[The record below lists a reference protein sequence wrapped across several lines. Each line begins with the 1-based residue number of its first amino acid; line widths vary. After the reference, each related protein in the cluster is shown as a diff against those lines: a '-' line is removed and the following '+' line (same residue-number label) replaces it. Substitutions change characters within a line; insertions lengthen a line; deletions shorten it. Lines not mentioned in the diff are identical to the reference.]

1 MPQDPMAILTQK
13 GVESDR
19 LDLRDL
25 TYTPPLTT
33 LRRSAMPDGAL
44 FRTAPPDQPQGGR
57 LLPLFG
63 VRDQGHSARCTGFAL
78 AALIDM
84 QRRLQAASAPEPIGA
99 DDERSSAEML
109 YQLARLHDL
118 YPQDDD
124 TTDDGARAVARM
136 NRLAGITRPRRDGIR
151 SLRSV
156 LKAFYHHGV
165 CLENGPDTDACWPTA
180 ELTGQSEFDAP
191 EITFPTAPQADA
203 ARAVPLG
210 AYYRL
215 APILHHYHA
224 ALTDTGTALVAAH
237 IHDGW
242 SAQAVAEAGGE
253 IRMTTSGGRR
263 GSHAFVLI
271 GYDEHGFLV
280 LNSWGPD
287 WGGYRGYAGVAL
299 WRYADWAR
307 NVMDG
312 WVLRL
317 GVPAPDSFEF
327 TLGRQGAGPAQ
338 EPASNTTP
346 CIALIGRYL
355 TLEDGEY
362 TRLGAYPSS
371 PALLENSLQGLG
383 GADWK
388 GVVLWLSSGL
398 HLLGESFTAAARR
411 RAAIEAMGYYP
422 FTLFWAGNF
431 GESAIQALQD
441 SAERSI
447 RIAGSNGADGE
458 RLRDLVFEGE
468 IRSIG
473 RAIWREIQ
481 ANATRAVWGD
491 ARPPEGSP
499 AGPAFDMLR
508 HMLNWTGP
516 QGLPLH
522 IVAEGTGTLVADALV
537 EALRGRPGTIRDAW
551 SASLASLQLVL
562 PAIRLDQATQRLL
575 PLIGQL
581 NQRPASDRPEPA
593 GPEPLNGPVARG
605 RIYLPNPDIE
615 QRLVLDG
622 YGRGFLEL
630 VANACERRDPRTGE
644 PPLMLGQARAAQAAP
659 FDDAALHMALTRV
672 TSLGAAYGG
681 FGRMHQLKFDR
692 LPAFEAE
699 IMRNLHSFPDRD

>member
-1 MPQDPMAILTQK
+1 MTQN
-13 GVESDR
+13 GVETDR

-33 LRRSAMPDGAL
+33 LRRSVMPDPAL
-44 FRTAPPDQPQGGR
+44 FQPAQPDGR

-63 VRDQGHSARCTGFAL
+63 VRDQGQSARCTGFAL

-84 QRRLQAASAPEPIGA
+84 QRRLQAASAPEPVGA
-99 DDERSSAEML
+99 DDERTSADML

-118 YPQDDD
+118 YPQDGDGKD
-124 TTDDGARAVARM
+124 GDNKDGAREAARM
-136 NRLAGITRPRRDGIR
+136 SRLAGITRPRRDGIR

-165 CLENGPDTDACWPTA
+165 CLENGPDANACWPTA
-180 ELTGQSEFDAP
+180 GPTDPPEGEAA

-210 AYYRL
+210 AYCRL

-242 SAQAVAEAGGE
+242 SARAVAGAGGE
-253 IRMTTSGGRR
+253 IRVPATAERR

-280 LNSWGPD
+280 LNSLGPE

-299 WRYADWAR
+299 WRYADWAK

-327 TLGRQGAGPAQ
+327 TLGRQGAGSAQ
-338 EPASNTTP
+338 EPVPNSTP

-362 TRLGAYPSS
+362 IRLGAYPSS
-371 PALLENSLQGLG
+371 PALLENSLRGLG
-383 GADWK
+383 GSDWK

-431 GESAIQALQD
+431 GESALQALHD
-441 SAERSI
+441 SAERSA

-481 ANATRAVWGD
+481 CQCDTR
-491 ARPPEGSP
+491 
-499 AGPAFDMLR
+499 
-508 HMLNWTGP
+508 
-516 QGLPLH
+516 GL
-522 IVAEGTGTLVADALV
+522 
-537 EALRGRPGTIRDAW
+537 GRCAAP
-551 SASLASLQLVL
+551 
-562 PAIRLDQATQRLL
+562 
-575 PLIGQL
+575 
-581 NQRPASDRPEPA
+581 
-593 GPEPLNGPVARG
+593 G
-605 RIYLPNPDIE
+605 RI
-615 QRLVLDG
+615 
-622 YGRGFLEL
+622 
-630 VANACERRDPRTGE
+630 ARRSG
-644 PPLMLGQARAAQAAP
+644 L
-659 FDDAALHMALTRV
+659 
-672 TSLGAAYGG
+672 
-681 FGRMHQLKFDR
+681 
-692 LPAFEAE
+692 
-699 IMRNLHSFPDRD
+699 